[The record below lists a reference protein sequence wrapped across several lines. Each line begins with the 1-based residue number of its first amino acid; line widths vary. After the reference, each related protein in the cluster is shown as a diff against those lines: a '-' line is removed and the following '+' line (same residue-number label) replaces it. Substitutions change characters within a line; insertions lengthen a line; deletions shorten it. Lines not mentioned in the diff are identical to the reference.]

1 MQSAPLH
8 PNEDQRLQSLLR
20 LEVLDTEDERAFDEL
35 TELAST
41 ICGTSISL
49 ISLVDS
55 DRQWFKSRVGL
66 GAKETPRSLAFCAH
80 AILQDE
86 VFEVPDALQDS
97 RFVDNPL
104 VTQEPDIRFYAGA
117 PLKAEDGM
125 PLGTLCVIDQQ
136 PKQLSAEQRRALE
149 VLSRQVISQLTLRLH
164 TRKLERIN
172 RERDRFFAMI
182 SHDLRSPFNNILG
195 FTKIMSQRADSL
207 KPAQIVEFSK
217 DILSGA
223 MRVYQLLDELLQW
236 SKQRLGGVAC
246 DLQRHNAVDLIDS
259 TLPLVEDAAK
269 LKSIEIKRDTDTDVY
284 VTADATLA
292 KTVIRNLLSNAIK
305 YSDKG
310 SCITLQAVNVG
321 DVVELS
327 VADTGAGISE
337 ELASRLFDG
346 CVESIAGTEGE
357 SGSGLGLSL
366 CQGFAQMQQGAMR
379 YDASYTEGSRFI
391 FSLPAA

>member
-1 MQSAPLH
+1 MQTAPLH
-8 PNEDQRLQSLLR
+8 SQEEQRLQSLLR

-35 TELAST
+35 TELASA

-66 GAKETPRSLAFCAH
+66 DATETPRSLAFCAH

-86 VFEVPDALQDS
+86 VFEVPDASQDG
-97 RFVDNPL
+97 RFADNPL
-104 VTQEPDIRFYAGA
+104 VTDAPDIRFYAGA
-117 PLKAEDGM
+117 PLVAEDGM

-136 PKQLSAEQRRALE
+136 PKRLTLEQRRALDI
-149 VLSRQVISQLTLRLH
+149 LSRQVISQLTLRLH

-195 FTKIMSQRADSL
+195 FTKILSQRADSL
-207 KPAQIVEFSK
+207 KPGQIVEFSK

-236 SKQRLGGVAC
+236 SKQRLGGVSC
-246 DLQRHNAVDLIDS
+246 DLQQHNAVDLIDA
-259 TLPLVEDAAK
+259 TLPLVEDAAQ
-269 LKSIEIKRDTDTDVY
+269 LKSLQIKRDVGADVH
-284 VTADATLA
+284 VIADATLA

-310 SCITLQAVNVG
+310 SCITVQATKVG
-321 DVVELS
+321 DMVELA

-337 ELASRLFDG
+337 ELAARLFDG

-366 CQGFAQMQQGAMR
+366 CQGFAQMQQGSMR
-379 YDASYTEGSRFI
+379 YDTGYTTGSRFI

>member
-1 MQSAPLH
+1 MQAAPLH
-8 PNEDQRLQSLLR
+8 SQEEQRLQSLLR

-35 TELAST
+35 TELASA

-66 GAKETPRSLAFCAH
+66 DATETPRSLAFCAH

-86 VFEVPDALQDS
+86 VFEVPDASQDS
-97 RFVDNPL
+97 RFADNPL
-104 VTQEPDIRFYAGA
+104 VTDAPDIRFYAGA
-117 PLKAEDGM
+117 PLVAEDGM

-136 PKQLSAEQRRALE
+136 PKRLTLEQRRALDI
-149 VLSRQVISQLTLRLH
+149 LSRQVISQLTLRLH

-195 FTKIMSQRADSL
+195 FTKILSQRADSL
-207 KPAQIVEFSK
+207 KPGQIVEFSK

-236 SKQRLGGVAC
+236 SKQRLGGVSC
-246 DLQRHNAVDLIDS
+246 DLQQHNAVDLIDA
-259 TLPLVEDAAK
+259 TLPLVEDAAQ
-269 LKSIEIKRDTDTDVY
+269 LKSLQIKRDIGADVH
-284 VTADATLA
+284 VIADAILA

-310 SCITLQAVNVG
+310 SCITVQAAKVG
-321 DVVELS
+321 GMVELA

-337 ELASRLFDG
+337 ELAAQLFDG

-366 CQGFAQMQQGAMR
+366 CQGFAQMQQGSMR
-379 YDASYTEGSRFI
+379 YDTGYTEGSRFI